1 MIYTITL
8 NPSLDYIVEVPD
20 FSVGR
25 TNRTSKEQ
33 INAGGKGIN
42 VSIVLSNLGHKSIA
56 LGFLAGFVGREIEQ
70 LLPEI
75 DRDFIYT
82 KSGNS
87 RINLKIKNLDGT
99 EINGQGPMVSDDD
112 VKKLFLKLEKIKA
125 DDFLVLAGSVPTNMN
140 IDICFDILK
149 KLPKT
154 KVVVDATG
162 DLLLNSLKYKPFLVK
177 PNLHELEDLFQVKI
191 DDNIEYYA
199 KKLKEMGAVNVLV
212 SLGSKGALLV
222 DETGVIHQSRAPKG
236 RLINAVGA
244 GDSMV
249 AGFLSGYIETNDY
262 SFAFKKAVATGS
274 ASAFSETFA
283 TKEEVNNLIENLNSE
298 RIS

>member
-1 MIYTITL
+1 MIYTVTL

-25 TNRTSKEQ
+25 TNRTSREQ
-33 INAGGKGIN
+33 LLAGGKGIN
-42 VSIVLSNLGHKSIA
+42 VSIVLTNLGHKSIA
-56 LGFLAGFVGREIEQ
+56 LGFLAGFVGKEIEH

-82 KSGNS
+82 KNGNS

-99 EINGQGPMVSDDD
+99 EINGQGPIVSDED
-112 VKKLFLKLEKIKA
+112 VEKLLVKLERVKD
-125 DDFLVLAGSVPTNMN
+125 DDFLVLAGSIPANLSN
-140 IDICFDILK
+140 DIYFDILR
-149 KLPKT
+149 KLSKT

-191 DDNIEYYA
+191 DNNVEYYA

-222 DETGVIHQSRAPKG
+222 DETGVIHQSEAPKG
-236 RLINAVGA
+236 KLINAVGA

-249 AGFLSGYIETNDY
+249 AGFLSGYIEKNDY
-262 SFAFKKAVATGS
+262 SFAFKKAIASGS
-274 ASAFSETFA
+274 ASAFSQTLA
-283 TKEEVNNLIENLNSE
+283 TNEEVNSLIE